1 MLHNSFRTAPVDIY
15 LQYFTL
21 NLAVMVCIRTAPVD
35 IYHTEVADIYG
46 KYHSI
51 RTAPVDI
58 YLACSYAVG

>member
-1 MLHNSFRTAPVDIY
+1 
-15 LQYFTL
+15 
-21 NLAVMVCIRTAPVD
+21 MVCIRTAPVD

-58 YLACSYAVG
+58 Y